1 MNHFRWTEHLRSG
14 EHRHG
19 EGARNEQVHRRGA
32 LKRAEV
38 AFVKNRREEWWE
50 CPNRS
55 CGAQILFLMIGPAP
69 NGDDPTCFCGSM
81 MKRVVKTRGQRH
93 RSAKDCETN
102 ISDSP
107 GCERASHHPPPAPQ
121 RTSSTRIRRFGPAA
135 VSGSTGSSLND

>member
-107 GCERASHHPPPAPQ
+107 GCDAPQ
-121 RTSSTRIRRFGPAA
+121 VIHHLRRSELRQRESADLARPRFRDPRGPA
-135 VSGSTGSSLND
+135 

>member
-1 MNHFRWTEHLRSG
+1 MNHFGWTEHLRSG

-81 MKRVVKTRGQRH
+81 MKRVVKTPGRRH
-93 RSAKDCETN
+93 RSAKDSEINT
-102 ISDSP
+102 SDSR
-107 GCERASHHPPPAPQ
+107 GCERASNHPPPAPQ
-121 RTSSTRIRRFGPAA
+121 RTSPTRIRAIRPGRGFGIHGVQPK
-135 VSGSTGSSLND
+135 